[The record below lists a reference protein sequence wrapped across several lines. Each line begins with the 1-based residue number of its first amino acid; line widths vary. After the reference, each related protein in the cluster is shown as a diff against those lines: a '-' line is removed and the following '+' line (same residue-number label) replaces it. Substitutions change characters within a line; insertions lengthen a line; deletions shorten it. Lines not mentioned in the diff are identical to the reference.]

1 MGGNIMKVVK
11 INYEMA
17 NDNGNSKQKA
27 MINDELL
34 IQPNVHTKLLQPQL
48 VDVKPLDQAVDQ
60 ILDNL
65 VINVMSKSLK
75 QANNGTY
82 KVGNASLVDNKKKPK
97 AMRAGKDLKS
107 DSDLPLI
114 NTLGLVAGKAVKDV
128 YKSKGVLPDRI
139 EVKVDMVT
147 ALPVSEIAKDFRNRE
162 TFRNKFTDNEHQVV
176 VYLTATE
183 FVKVDIKFDF
193 VFVIEEGVTTLFS
206 IMGNK
211 DRTSKLIEALKEQND
226 ESLVKDIDLKKIMD
240 MTILHV
246 EPGDGTTEMPITKG
260 YEYLE
265 QFAKGLSVGA
275 AYAMNEAREVFE
287 QQENMTIARQ
297 KFSEFVEEP
306 EKHPEYHQIAK
317 GYVDDSVSTL
327 VDEIMDGVKEQF
339 ERKYNEIDLV
349 LGYGGG
355 SILIKEV
362 MLPELKE
369 HLSNIKRPVLV
380 LWVPK
385 EYAVTMNVDGMNQIF
400 KNGMFKK
407 LKDSAASVQ
416 K

>member
-1 MGGNIMKVVK
+1 MKVVK
-11 INYEMA
+11 LNYEMA

-27 MINDELL
+27 IINGKLL
-34 IQPNVHTKLLQPQL
+34 IQPNVHTKIIQPNL
-48 VDVKPLDQAVDQ
+48 PGVKPLDLAVNE

-65 VINVMSKSLK
+65 VVNVMSNSLK
-75 QANNGTY
+75 PISHGNY
-82 KVGNASLVDNKKKPK
+82 KIGNASLADNKKKPK

-114 NTLGLVAGKAVKDV
+114 NTLGLIAGKAVKDV
-128 YKSKGVLPDRI
+128 YTSKGELPERI

-147 ALPVSEIAKDFRNRE
+147 ALPVSEIAKDFSNRE
-162 TFRNKFTDNEHQVV
+162 TFKKKFTNNEHQLI
-176 VYLTATE
+176 VYLTPTKA
-183 FVKVDIKFDF
+183 VKVDIKFDF
-193 VFVIEEGVTTLFS
+193 VFVIEEGVTAMFS

-211 DRTSKLIEALKEQND
+211 ELNSMLIQALKDQN
-226 ESLVKDIDLKKIMD
+226 EPSLVADIDIKKLMD

-260 YEYLE
+260 YNYLE
-265 QFAKGLSVGA
+265 QFAKGLPVGA

-297 KFSEFVEEP
+297 KFSEFIEQP
-306 EKHPEYHQIAK
+306 EKHPDYHHIAK
-317 GYVDDSVSTL
+317 EYLDESVTPL
-327 VDEIMDGVKEQF
+327 VDELMDGIKEQF
-339 ERKYNEIDLV
+339 ERTYNEIDLV

-355 SILIKEV
+355 SILIKDV

-369 HLSNIKRPVLV
+369 HISQIKRPVLI

-407 LKDSAASVQ
+407 LKEQASAAQ